1 MWPECSIDV
10 FARVSRCSGRWRRHC
25 VHFGST
31 QTKISLEKISFS
43 VLKQLLN
50 KRFQLLV
57 KINKINSASVD
68 SAASNLQNKENCIHS
83 DSAYSHERV
92 VLLCWGDLCFP
103 PNWTQRCCCFYW
115 SELLLCWCCWQK
127 AIHKQSAQTWKR
139 KTGLSF
145 FLGSFFFSSSSDP
158 PHPHVLSKGTVLH
171 DQFHLCVSYRH
182 RCRTCLA

>member
-1 MWPECSIDV
+1 MQHRCVCTCFQV
-10 FARVSRCSGRWRRHC
+10 FREVKA
-25 VHFGST
+25 
-31 QTKISLEKISFS
+31 SLCPLRFHTNKDLTGKDFILSLS
-43 VLKQLLN
+43 LKQLLN

-182 RCRTCLA
+182 RCRACLA